1 MRADSEGPLDRVLR
15 TGEPTIV
22 DPISPE
28 WLANAMRYTPEQR
41 RIAEQLGPQSGMLLP
56 LVARGRTLGLLT
68 LVSAASGRHYDP
80 RDLSLG
86 QELAR
91 RCALAIDNARLYA
104 AAQQALREA
113 ETAIRVRDDVLAT
126 VSHDLK
132 TPLTAVRGTSEL
144 LTRRVRRLASGP
156 ETDRLLEGLER
167 ILRAA
172 TRMERMMNELL
183 DAARLQTGEPLVL
196 EREPVDLVTLL
207 REALAEQ
214 QLATDRHTL
223 RLDTRLD
230 ELIGEWDAQRLRR
243 VLDNLLSNAV
253 KYSPGGGEVVV
264 QLALDQD
271 TAVLQVSDQGLGIP
285 ADDLPHIFERFRRAR
300 NATDIVGTGLG
311 LSGAR
316 QLVEQ
321 HGGAISVDS
330 QEGHGSTFTVRL
342 PLHDAATVQGA

>member
-1 MRADSEGPLDRVLR
+1 
-15 TGEPTIV
+15 
-22 DPISPE
+22 
-28 WLANAMRYTPEQR
+28 MRYTPEQR
-41 RIAEQLGPQSGMLLP
+41 RVVEQLGPESSLLLP

-68 LVSAASGRHYDP
+68 LVSAGSGRHYDQ
-80 RDLSLG
+80 RDLALG
-86 QELAR
+86 EELAR

-144 LTRRVRRLASGP
+144 LARRLRRQTPGP

-167 ILRAA
+167 IQGAA

-196 EREPVDLVTLL
+196 ERGPVDLVRLV
-207 REALAEQ
+207 REAVAEQ
-214 QLATDRHTL
+214 QSGTDRHAL
-223 RLDTRLD
+223 RFASDI
-230 ELIGEWDAQRLRR
+230 EQLIGEWDAQRLRR

-253 KYSPGGGEVVV
+253 KYSPAGGEIVVRV
-264 QLALDQD
+264 AQERAGDQD
-271 TAVLQVSDQGLGIP
+271 VAVVQVSDQGLGIP
-285 ADDLPHIFERFRRAR
+285 AEDLPHIFERFRRAR
-300 NATDIVGTGLG
+300 NATEIAGTGLG
-311 LSGAR
+311 LAGAR

-321 HGGAISVDS
+321 HGGSIQTES
-330 QEGHGSTFTVRL
+330 QEGVGSTFTVRL
-342 PLHDAATVQGA
+342 PTTGQG